1 MKSKYP
7 IMLHGVELTLREL
20 DTQDVQEVV
29 AEWKQ
34 ERGYYLQEPDN
45 SVDEFP
51 LVVDTRRE
59 EQDLVRV

>member
-20 DTQDVQEVV
+20 DTEDVKDVV

-34 ERGYYLQEPDN
+34 EKGYYLEAPEN
-45 SVDEFP
+45 SADEFP